1 MAQRW
6 KRLSLRRQNNRGGL
20 GQGEAATPQI
30 TIESVSRACIR
41 MLAARSLRSLTA
53 LNMRF
58 HLYNPIIGP

>member
-6 KRLSLRRQNNRGGL
+6 KQLSLRRQSNGGGL
-20 GQGEAATPQI
+20 CRGEAATPQI
-30 TIESVSRACIR
+30 TIEPVSRACSR
-41 MLAARSLRSLTA
+41 MPAAHSLRSLTA